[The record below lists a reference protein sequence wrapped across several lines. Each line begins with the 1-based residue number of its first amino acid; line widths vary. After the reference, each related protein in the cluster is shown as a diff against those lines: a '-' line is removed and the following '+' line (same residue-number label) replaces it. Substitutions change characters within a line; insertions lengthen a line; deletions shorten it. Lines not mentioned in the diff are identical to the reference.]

1 MTIKNQSIKN
11 MAVLFTDI
19 VGSSNFFKKHGNV
32 SGRSMLKLHQD
43 IASPLVA
50 EFGGAVVKLLGDSV
64 MAYFLDPADAFKSAI
79 KIQQKFT
86 NHNIGKAEKD
96 QIHIRLCVHY
106 GEGIVEDK
114 DIFGDVV
121 NMAAKFLPFAGSDQ
135 ILISEE
141 VYTHVKDIPMVH
153 FQRVDL
159 TSEKRVLN

>member
-79 KIQQKFT
+79 KIQQKFK
-86 NHNIGKAEKD
+86 NHNLEKAEKD
-96 QIHIRLCVHY
+96 QIHIRLCVHS

-114 DIFGDVV
+114 YYF
-121 NMAAKFLPFAGSDQ
+121 
-135 ILISEE
+135 
-141 VYTHVKDIPMVH
+141 
-153 FQRVDL
+153 
-159 TSEKRVLN
+159 